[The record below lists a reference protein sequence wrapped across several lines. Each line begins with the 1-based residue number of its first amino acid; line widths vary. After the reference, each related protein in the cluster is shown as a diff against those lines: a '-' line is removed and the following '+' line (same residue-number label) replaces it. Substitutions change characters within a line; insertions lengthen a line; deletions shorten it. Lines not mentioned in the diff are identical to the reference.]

1 MIRKN
6 SHHIMK
12 SKVSLIVQ
20 NLKSD
25 RYLAVMAYILAFSF
39 ALWPFVVS
47 LSFILFG
54 FLAIFHLRKPNH
66 QVVKP
71 VHVMLFG
78 ALFLLYVVALPLTPT
93 IDRALVLVH
102 RISPIF
108 LVPLLIYLTR
118 LHKILNFKTLKFF
131 FVVGLLV
138 SCTLSLIVAVI
149 KVISLGDLSSLFYY
163 KLAAFWHLHPT
174 YYSLFILTAIHFL
187 MNHQNTYL
195 RRFKTSI
202 LLFFGVIIFL
212 LQVKIAV
219 IGLFIYMLVYLAV
232 YRKGSFKKRKL
243 VLPAILLLL
252 LMIIGSQLE
261 VNRFGELFENRS
273 TIEIGNSNEDGV
285 HQRFWLWEQAFLQLR
300 EKPLLGFG
308 LGSQNSI
315 FRWKVE
321 KENLLNQDSY
331 NYSIATKEIASK
343 NLHNQYVQTL
353 YELGFVGGVV
363 YLASIVVLL
372 WKGYKNKKSD
382 FLLVFGF
389 FLLFLITENLL
400 ERQLGIYFYAF
411 IVTLLF
417 FEKDLAMENSK
428 DI

>member
-6 SHHIMK
+6 SLPIMK
-12 SKVSLIVQ
+12 SKLSLLLQ
-20 NLKSD
+20 NVKSD
-25 RYLAVMAYILAFSF
+25 QYLSVMAYVLAFSF

-47 LSFILFG
+47 LSFIFFG

-66 QVVKP
+66 DVVKP
-71 VHVMLFG
+71 VHVILLGTLFI
-78 ALFLLYVVALPLTPT
+78 LYVVDLPLTPT

-118 LHKILNFKTLKFF
+118 LHKCLNYKTLKASFIF
-131 FVVGLLV
+131 GVLL
-138 SCTLSLIVAVI
+138 SCSLSLIVGVI
-149 KVISLGDLSSLFYY
+149 KVLSTGDFSFLFYY
-163 KLAAFWHLHPT
+163 KLAAFFHLHPT

-187 MNHQNTYL
+187 MTHQNTYL

-219 IGLFIYMLVYLAV
+219 IGLFMYMLVYLAV
-232 YRKGSFKKRKL
+232 YKKGSISKRKL
-243 VLPAILLLL
+243 VFPAILLLL

-285 HQRFWLWEQAFLQLR
+285 HQRFWLWEQAFLQLK
-300 EKPLLGFG
+300 EKPILGFG

-321 KENLLNQDSY
+321 KENLLNQGAY

-343 NLHNQYVQTL
+343 NLHNQYVQTI
-353 YELGFVGGVV
+353 YELGFVGGFV
-363 YLASIVVLL
+363 YLISIVVLL